1 MNILP
6 DGTGRFSAPI
16 TLHNKDALA
25 PICEINEQ
33 CLHMLAS
40 AARQTRTPPDSFFH
54 HLLSLIGPLDL
65 AEVKSAARFPF
76 LLVDFGFRDARWWHQ
91 VTSGHGRSTK
101 DFEWLAPLP
110 RATAMKLARATL
122 TLAWHTVRTDAE
134 ASLVLLGI
142 TPEVAPMISALRLQ
156 DIDKVAE
163 RYFRRLRPRWE
174 DRPAVWQQLLICAKS
189 TEVDAA
195 HEFVL
200 HALQLTSAASLP
212 QLESPQP
219 DRRRT
224 GPTQR
229 QIEARDSCAVREPRK
244 RINRQPHISPACD

>member
-16 TLHNKDALA
+16 RLQNKDALA

-40 AARQTRTPPDSFFH
+40 AARQTRNPSDSSFH
-54 HLLSLIGPLDL
+54 HLLSLIGPLGL
-65 AEVKSAARFPF
+65 AEVKGAARFPF

-91 VTSGHGRSTK
+91 VTSGHGRTTK

-110 RATAMKLARATL
+110 RAPAMKLARATL
-122 TLAWHTVRTDAE
+122 TLAWHTARTDAE

-156 DIDKVAE
+156 DLDKVAE

-189 TEVDAA
+189 TEVDSA

-212 QLESPQP
+212 QMAPLQP
-219 DRRRT
+219 NRRQT
-224 GPTQR
+224 VPTQN
-229 QIEARDSCAVREPRK
+229 QTEARDSCAVRGPRK
-244 RINRQPHISPACD
+244 RLSRHPHTSPACD

>member
-1 MNILP
+1 MLP
-6 DGTGRFSAPI
+6 DGIGRFSTPI

-25 PICEINEQ
+25 PICEINER
-33 CLHMLAS
+33 CLHLLAS
-40 AARQTRTPPDSFFH
+40 AARQTRTPSDSFFH

-65 AEVKSAARFPF
+65 AEVRGAARFPF

-91 VTSGHGRSTK
+91 VTSGHGRTTK

-110 RATAMKLARATL
+110 RAPAMKLARATL

-189 TEVDAA
+189 VEVDAA

-212 QLESPQP
+212 QSVPQQP
-219 DRRRT
+219 ERRRAH
-224 GPTQR
+224 PTPSR
-229 QIEARDSCAVREPRK
+229 GEARGSQVDRESSK
-244 RINRQPHISPACD
+244 RIRQDPHASTTCD